1 MLAGSLAVGAL
12 LTAVYATSSSFFILL
27 TARCLWGLC
36 WSFIHHISVMGVALT
51 SDPLDRGQMMGHYNG
66 ISRLGGVTG
75 IVLGGIL
82 FDWIGFTNTMTVF
95 CVG

>member
-1 MLAGSLAVGAL
+1 
-12 LTAVYATSSSFFILL
+12 
-27 TARCLWGLC
+27 
-36 WSFIHHISVMGVALT
+36 MGVALT

>member
-1 MLAGSLAVGAL
+1 MQPPHH
-12 LTAVYATSSSFFILL
+12 SSSCSQPAAFG
-27 TARCLWGLC
+27 ALC
-36 WSFIHHISVMGVALT
+36 WSFIRHISVMGVALT